1 MEEKIL
7 NILTEIQNKLIE
19 HDSRFERID
28 SKFERIDSRFERIDG
43 RFERIERKLVEH
55 DNRFDQLE
63 RKIEKEIKVLG
74 DELHTEIQVVNDN
87 VEDAVSRLQAILIA
101 EHCSAKRMSS
111 RI

>member
-7 NILTEIQNKLIE
+7 NILTEIQNKLTE
-19 HDSRFERID
+19 H
-28 SKFERIDSRFERIDG
+28 DSRFERIDG

-74 DELHTEIQVVNDN
+74 NELHTEIQVVNDN
-87 VEDAVSRLQAILIA
+87 VEALRQDFNHVEMVTSKNALDISKLKLAR
-101 EHCSAKRMSS
+101 
-111 RI
+111 

>member
-19 HDSRFERID
+19 HDSR
-28 SKFERIDSRFERIDG
+28 FERIDSRFERIDG

-87 VEDAVSRLQAILIA
+87 VEALRQDFNHVEMVTSKNALDISKLKLAR
-101 EHCSAKRMSS
+101 
-111 RI
+111 